1 MDTFEHDLTLS
12 SISGIKPI
20 PDFTEKRM
28 DKSLEK
34 RVELHLHTVM
44 SDLDSVVDIKKV
56 INQAKAWGHPAMA
69 ITDHGVLQAF
79 PIANHCI
86 TMDEPFKIITEWKVI
101 L

>member
-56 INQAKAWGHPAMA
+56 INQAKGMGTSGGCDYRSWR
-69 ITDHGVLQAF
+69 
-79 PIANHCI
+79 IAGIPDRKSLYHDGRTI
-86 TMDEPFKIITEWKVI
+86 
-101 L
+101 

>member
-44 SDLDSVVDIKKV
+44 SDLDSVVDIKRLSIRQKPGASG
-56 INQAKAWGHPAMA
+56 NG
-69 ITDHGVLQAF
+69 DHRSWSFAGIPDCESLYY
-79 PIANHCI
+79 
-86 TMDEPFKIITEWKVI
+86 DG
-101 L
+101 

>member
-1 MDTFEHDLTLS
+1 
-12 SISGIKPI
+12 
-20 PDFTEKRM
+20 M

-69 ITDHGVLQAF
+69 ITDHGAF
-79 PIANHCI
+79 AGIPDCESLYY
-86 TMDEPFKIITEWKVI
+86 DG
-101 L
+101 